1 MHSIP
6 YGMERQEWFM
16 RIIELAT
23 QADKAE
29 ILALYKIQ
37 LGRKFCPW
45 NEYYPGEEE
54 IDYDLSRDALLV
66 MREDDKI
73 IAAISLDKDEAVE
86 ALPYWTKE
94 LKPGGELSRLAVLPE
109 YQNQGIARKMLNAG
123 MELLRLRGFKSVH
136 FLVNRLNVKALK
148 SYDKLNFNTVGEC
161 EIFNQPMFAYEK
173 PL

>member
-6 YGMERQEWFM
+6 YGMERQEWVM
-16 RIIELAT
+16 RIIELAKDS
-23 QADKAE
+23 DKAE

-37 LGRKFCPW
+37 LGREYCPW

-86 ALPYWTKE
+86 ALPYWTE
-94 LKPGGELSRLAVLPE
+94 ALRPGGELSRLAVLPE
-109 YQNQGIARKMLNAG
+109 YQNQGIAREMLNAG
-123 MELLRLRGFKSVH
+123 MELLRSRGFKSVH

>member
-1 MHSIP
+1 
-6 YGMERQEWFM
+6 M
-16 RIIELAT
+16 RVIELAKET
-23 QADKAE
+23 DKAE

-37 LGRKFCPW
+37 LGREFCPW
-45 NEYYPGEEE
+45 TELYPGADE

-66 MREDDKI
+66 MREDGKI

-86 ALPYWTKE
+86 SLPYWSDE
-94 LKPGGELSRLAVLPE
+94 LRPGGELSRLAVLPE
-109 YQNQGIARKMLNAG
+109 YQNHGIAREMLNAG
-123 MELLRLRGFKSVH
+123 MELLRKRGYKSVH

-148 SYDKLNFNTVGEC
+148 SYGKLEFNTVGEC